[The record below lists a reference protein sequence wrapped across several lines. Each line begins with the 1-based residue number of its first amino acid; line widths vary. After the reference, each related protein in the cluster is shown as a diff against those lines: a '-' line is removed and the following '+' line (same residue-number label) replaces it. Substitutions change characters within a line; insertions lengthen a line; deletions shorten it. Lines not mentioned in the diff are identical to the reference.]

1 VGTKVVVSVSRFP
14 SSPDE
19 TAVTRALLASPAP
32 RERLAREIA
41 AEVVR
46 RGVDGVNVVVE
57 PVPVGQKAAFTSFV
71 RSRRVAPERRARSRG
86 SVAAS

>member
-1 VGTKVVVSVSRFP
+1 VGTKVVVSVCRFP

-46 RGVDGVNVVVE
+46 RGVDGVNVVE